1 MKNSFS
7 IWLKAARLRTLP
19 LSVSGVIVG
28 NALCLSHPNFS
39 ILLFI
44 LMMLTA
50 MAFQIISNFANDY
63 GDWVKGTDNIDRVG
77 PKRVLQQ
84 GLLSRKDM
92 KKGILITSIIS
103 LLLSITTVGI
113 AFGSNSPR
121 YLLIFIGFSGLS
133 VWAAIS
139 YTVGKKAYGYNGL
152 GDLFVFL
159 FFGCLSVL
167 GSYFIQLKS
176 LSENVFYLSIALGF
190 LSVGVLNLNNMRD
203 RESDALVGKNTLVV
217 LLGKSSSKFYHLI
230 LLIFSI
236 IIIIYV
242 SLSGSNTFFWL
253 PFIAFIPLLLHFRI
267 VLKNKDPKK
276 LDPELKKL
284 ALSTFFF
291 SILIFITYFIG

>member
-1 MKNSFS
+1 M
-7 IWLKAARLRTLP
+7 
-19 LSVSGVIVG
+19 SVSGVIVG

-133 VWAAIS
+133 IWAAIS